1 MRLVIDLND
10 DPRTVELESF
20 ADSATLRELVE
31 GVYGAPLSAGPV
43 WVDDVP
49 HDPQDPLARASLMEG
64 STLRPDGGE
73 ALETLSGWTLTVL
86 GEEDVG
92 PVVRVPDTG
101 VLTIGRSPEADVP
114 LPSRSASWLHAT
126 VERDE
131 EGLLVKDRGST
142 NGTLLDGDAVD
153 EEGARIDADAVLRI
167 GDCAIAARKDVE
179 EPRAPRPG
187 SLHNI
192 TAAGTVPFN
201 RPPRPGRRKNP
212 EPLTPPERPRQA
224 QPTRFSLIAVVGP
237 LILAVVM
244 VVMMRDLRY
253 AMFSAMSPLLA
264 IGNWF
269 DQKRRRRA
277 EKKEAEKTFSEDLER
292 FTASLR
298 EAAAAE
304 LAARRAAVPAV
315 DLAARR
321 ALWPTTTL

>member
-1 MRLVIDLND
+1 MRLVIDFND

-31 GVYGAPLSAGPV
+31 GVYGVPLSAGSV

-49 HDPQDPLARASLMEG
+49 HDPQDPLARAALMEG

-73 ALETLSGWTLTVL
+73 ALEALSGWTLTVL
-86 GEEDVG
+86 GEEGVG
-92 PVVRVPDTG
+92 PVLRVPDTG
-101 VLTIGRSPEADVP
+101 LVTIGRSPEADVP

-131 EGLLVKDRGST
+131 EDRLLVKDRGST

-167 GDCAIAARKDVE
+167 GGCAIAVRKDVK

-201 RPPRPGRRKNP
+201 RPPRPGRRKPP
-212 EPLTPPERPRQA
+212 EPLAPPEHPREA
-224 QPTRFSLIAVVGP
+224 QPTRFSLIAVIGP

-269 DQKRRRRA
+269 DQKRRRKA

-298 EAAAAE
+298 EAAA
-304 LAARRAAVPAV
+304 R
-315 DLAARR
+315 
-321 ALWPTTTL
+321 